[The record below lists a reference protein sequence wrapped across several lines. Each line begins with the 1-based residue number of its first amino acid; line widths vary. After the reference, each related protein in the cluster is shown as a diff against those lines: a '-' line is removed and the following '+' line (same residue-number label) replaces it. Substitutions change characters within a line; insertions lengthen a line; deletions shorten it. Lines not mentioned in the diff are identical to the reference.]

1 MINVTKNDETKI
13 YKTVQEFTKLV
24 KQNDGNKKSGDRSKT
39 SEQSKFAN
47 TEYFGGGKKW
57 KKTLI
62 SSLIITLVNQKKKLR
77 DEKNKAVQHDTNKIT
92 KLSNQHILQRGERRR
107 FVWQKLCFRHLCL
120 DDKKYQSIFFGK
132 KNVWRKGQGNDKHV
146 LGGL

>member
-1 MINVTKNDETKI
+1 MLVFQTESVINVTKNDETEI

-47 TEYFGGGKKW
+47 REYFGGGKKW

-107 FVWQKLCFRHLCL
+107 FV
-120 DDKKYQSIFFGK
+120 
-132 KNVWRKGQGNDKHV
+132 
-146 LGGL
+146 